1 MTARRRHRARGATA
15 SGTASCPGIPPAGAP
30 SGAMPRGR
38 QLPQR
43 HGRVAS
49 LLRWR
54 AFASACR
61 TEARFP
67 ANRAPGTGH
76 RAPGTGSMIPAS
88 DATRSTL
95 LCAGLQL
102 TGAAPA
108 AGSHPSGFRPGT
120 RYPSATTTRARCPGA
135 MSLSLPACGKR
146 QAADRL
152 DPERAS
158 GKAPCRRRLP
168 VPGRQARAAACLPG
182 QATGAA
188 IRGRP
193 LATSPRGQG
202 RLTRCPPAPSNV
214 RPLPSAAFTCAR

>member
-30 SGAMPRGR
+30 SGRCPGGR

-67 ANRAPGTGH
+67 ANREPRTANREPV
-76 RAPGTGSMIPAS
+76 TGSMIPAS

-120 RYPSATTTRARCPGA
+120 RPPPPTTTRASCPGA
-135 MSLSLPACGKR
+135 MGLSLPACGKR
-146 QAADRL
+146 LTGSIRSGHRAKHPAAGGCRCLAGRRAQRHACRDR
-152 DPERAS
+152 
-158 GKAPCRRRLP
+158 
-168 VPGRQARAAACLPG
+168 Q
-182 QATGAA
+182 
-188 IRGRP
+188 RGR
-193 LATSPRGQG
+193 R
-202 RLTRCPPAPSNV
+202 
-214 RPLPSAAFTCAR
+214 SAAVRWPLHLVDRAG

>member
-30 SGAMPRGR
+30 SGRCPGGR

-43 HGRVAS
+43 RGRVAS

-67 ANRAPGTGH
+67 ASPRTGH
-76 RAPGTGSMIPAS
+76 RAPGTGHRVDDPGIGGNPQHVP
-88 DATRSTL
+88 
-95 LCAGLQL
+95 CAGLQL

-108 AGSHPSGFRPGT
+108 AGSHPSGFRPGI
-120 RYPSATTTRARCPGA
+120 RHPPATTTPARCPGA
-135 MSLSLPACGKR
+135 LSLSLPACGKR

-158 GKAPCRRRLP
+158 GKASCRRRLP

-182 QATGAA
+182 QATGAV
-188 IRGRP
+188 IHGRP
-193 LATSPRGQG
+193 LPTSPRGKD

>member
-1 MTARRRHRARGATA
+1 MTARQRHRARGATA

-30 SGAMPRGR
+30 SGRCPGGR

-67 ANRAPGTGH
+67 AHRVPVGGSASRRVDDPGIGGNPQH
-76 RAPGTGSMIPAS
+76 VR
-88 DATRSTL
+88 
-95 LCAGLQL
+95 CAGLQL

-108 AGSHPSGFRPGT
+108 AGSHPSGFRPDT
-120 RYPSATTTRARCPGA
+120 RHPPATTTRARCPGA

-146 QAADRL
+146 LTGSIRSGHRAKHPAAGGCRCLAGRRAQRHACRDRQR
-152 DPERAS
+152 ER
-158 GKAPCRRRLP
+158 R
-168 VPGRQARAAACLPG
+168 
-182 QATGAA
+182 
-188 IRGRP
+188 
-193 LATSPRGQG
+193 
-202 RLTRCPPAPSNV
+202 
-214 RPLPSAAFTCAR
+214 SAAVRWPLHLVDRAG